1 MFAVVAVLFLLGG
14 LVQINPV
21 WLWGPYHV
29 ADATNGAQPDW
40 YLGWLIGGLRL
51 MPGWDLVIGGRTIVP
66 NPFWGGALFPLIVF
80 AILFSWPWL
89 ERRLTGDYGLHN
101 LLDRPRDA
109 PWRTALAAALATWVT
124 LVFFA
129 GSMDRVDVSFGVSYE
144 KQLWVYRVLVW
155 VVPLIV
161 MLVTV
166 RVCRELRGGDE
177 VLRRRRTAERAA
189 RLDA

>member
-1 MFAVVAVLFLLGG
+1 VAVLFLLGG

-29 ADATNGAQPDW
+29 ADGTNGAQPDW

-66 NPFWGGALFPLIVF
+66 NPFWGGALFPLVVF
-80 AILFSWPWL
+80 GILFAWPSL
-89 ERRLTGDYGLHN
+89 ERRLTGNREFHN

-109 PWRTALAAALATWVT
+109 PWRTALVAALATWVV

-129 GSMDRVDVSFGVSYE
+129 GSMDRADVSFGISYE
-144 KQLWVYRVLVW
+144 KQLWAYRVLVW
-155 VVPLIV
+155 VVPLLV
-161 MLVTV
+161 MFVTL
-166 RVCRELRGGDE
+166 RVCRELRAGEE
-177 VLRRRRTAERAA
+177 VLRRRRRAEHAA
-189 RLDA
+189 RLDV